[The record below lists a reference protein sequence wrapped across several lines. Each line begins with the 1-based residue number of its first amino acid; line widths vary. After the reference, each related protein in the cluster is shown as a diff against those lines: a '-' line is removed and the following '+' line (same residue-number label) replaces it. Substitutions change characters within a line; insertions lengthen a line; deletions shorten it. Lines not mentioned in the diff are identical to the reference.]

1 MMSLLVEGN
10 VGSVCIEAVQVFS
23 AALFTFRTTSG

>member
-10 VGSVCIEAVQVFS
+10 VGSTCIEAVQVFS
-23 AALFTFRTTSG
+23 AAFFAFGTTVG